1 MKRRMIDVDDLIND
15 MKKIR
20 YFCGKN
26 DYEADLE
33 LFDDDKQRLFDYF
46 NDLYDIIGIELDDEM
61 ADELTL
67 SKETALEAW
76 KQMYSEIDK
85 ENWLFVG
92 TINPQM
98 VRWAIIAIEGMVD
111 YERNSEQREHDIL
124 YEPTYNVE
132 DGSM

>member
-1 MKRRMIDVDDLIND
+1 
-15 MKKIR
+15 
-20 YFCGKN
+20 
-26 DYEADLE
+26 
-33 LFDDDKQRLFDYF
+33 
-46 NDLYDIIGIELDDEM
+46 M
-61 ADELTL
+61 AEELTM
-67 SKETALEAW
+67 SKKTALEAW

-98 VRWAIIAIEGMVD
+98 VQWAIIAIEGMVD
-111 YERNSEQREHDIL
+111 YERNCEQREHDIL